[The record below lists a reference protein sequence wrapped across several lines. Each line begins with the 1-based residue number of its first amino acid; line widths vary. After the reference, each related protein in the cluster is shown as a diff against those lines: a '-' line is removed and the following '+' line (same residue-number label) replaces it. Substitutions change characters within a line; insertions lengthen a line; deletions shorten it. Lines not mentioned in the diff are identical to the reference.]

1 MEHHPNPA
9 TTDPAAVFTNTNW
22 LRFVKTTTEDQL
34 PARKFAL
41 SQRKIGAPNT
51 LNIVIQN
58 VTLVPMDL
66 TSPPLLAATPTGIA
80 LDLSG
85 VHRVFDR
92 QPPVIENFNLRISA
106 GEFVAILGPSGCGKS
121 TLLRMIAHL
130 AEPDSGHITYHPSNN
145 FQTSYVFQD
154 AHLLPWRTVL
164 DNAALPLELM
174 GVAPEQR
181 TDKALAALQLVGLSD
196 AQERYPAQ
204 LSGGMRMR
212 VSLARALVTSPH
224 LLLLDE
230 PFAALD
236 EITRFRLDRELRAL
250 WLARRITVIFV
261 THSISEAAFLA
272 NRAIVLS
279 RKGGHIKLDRVLD
292 LPQQRTDDLRAD
304 PRMGREMK
312 LLLAAMEE
320 E

>member
-1 MEHHPNPA
+1 MSC
-9 TTDPAAVFTNTNW
+9 
-22 LRFVKTTTEDQL
+22 LTE
-34 PARKFAL
+34 
-41 SQRKIGAPNT
+41 
-51 LNIVIQN
+51 
-58 VTLVPMDL
+58 
-66 TSPPLLAATPTGIA
+66 PTGVAIA
-80 LDLSG
+80 LSG
-85 VHRVFDR
+85 VRRVFDL
-92 QPPVIENFNLRISA
+92 QPPVIESLDLRIAA

-121 TLLRMIAHL
+121 TLLRMIARL
-130 AEPDSGHITYHPSNN
+130 AEPDAGRVTIQPDDRR

-174 GVAPEQR
+174 DVVQEER
-181 TDKALAALQLVGLSD
+181 WTKARSALQQVGLAD
-196 AQERYPAQ
+196 AESRYPAQ

-212 VSLARALVTSPH
+212 VSLARALVTLPR

-236 EITRFRLDRELRAL
+236 EITRFRLDHQLRQLWRERG
-250 WLARRITVIFV
+250 ITVVFV

-279 RKGGHIKLDRVLD
+279 RRGGHINLNRILD
-292 LPQQRTDDLRAD
+292 LPEERNDELRAD
-304 PRMGREMK
+304 PRMGREMN